1 MTITAATPQERMRS
15 ARTASRSLGLLTDA
29 AKADLLR
36 GIADAIDANVTV
48 IVAANTEDV
57 ARGRADGLT
66 PGLVDRLT
74 LDEARVRSLAAAV
87 RDVAELPDPVGRVLD
102 DRVLDNGLHLQK
114 VSVPFGV
121 IGSIYEARP
130 NVTVDIAALAL
141 RSGNAVVLRGGS
153 AAQSS
158 NAALIS
164 VMRGALADAG
174 VDPEA
179 IQTVDDFGR
188 DGARA
193 LMRARGLVD
202 VLVPRGSAQL
212 IETVVTESSVP
223 VIETGAGVVHI
234 VLDASAPLE
243 WATDIVVNAKVQ
255 RPSVC
260 NAVETLL
267 VHRDAAARLVPPV
280 VAALQAQ
287 GVTVHGDAT
296 TAALASGVVAA
307 TAEDWATEHMSLDI
321 SVRIVDGLD
330 DALAHIRE
338 YSTQHTESIITADD
352 AVAERFLAEVDAAVV
367 MVNASTRFTD
377 GGEFGF
383 GAEVGIS
390 TQKLHARG
398 PMGLPELTTTKWLA
412 RGAGQIR
419 A

>member
-1 MTITAATPQERMRS
+1 MRS

-36 GIADAIDANVTV
+36 GIADAIDANVTA

>member
-1 MTITAATPQERMRS
+1 MQS
-15 ARTASRSLGLLTDA
+15 ARTASRSVGLLTDA
-29 AKADLLR
+29 AKAGVLR
-36 GIADAIDANVTV
+36 GLADAIDANVDL
-48 IVAANTEDV
+48 IVSANAEDV

-66 PGLVDRLT
+66 TGLIDRLT
-74 LDEARVRSLAAAV
+74 LDPARVRALATAV
-87 RDVAELPDPVGRVLD
+87 RDVADLPDPVGRVLD

-164 VMRGALADAG
+164 VMRGALANAG

-243 WATDIVVNAKVQ
+243 WATDIAVNAKVQ

-267 VHRDAAARLVPPV
+267 VHRDAATRLVPPV
-280 VAALQAQ
+280 VAALQER
-287 GVTVHGDAT
+287 GVTVHGDAEV
-296 TAALASGVVAA
+296 AALASDVVPA
-307 TAEDWATEHMSLDI
+307 TEDDWATEHMSLDI
-321 SVRIVDGLD
+321 SIRVVDGLD
-330 DALAHIRE
+330 DAMAHIRR
-338 YSTQHTESIITADD
+338 YSTQHTESIITTDD
-352 AVAERFLAEVDAAVV
+352 GIAERFLAEVDAAVV

-419 A
+419 S